1 MLTKNASSVEL
12 YGEFS
17 RREPKNT
24 TKQSA
29 SLRDAVTVRQPGLCY
44 PTFDQGKAG
53 PSRGREIMARIEEP
67 PSARSRS
74 QKKKTLSQSGG
85 MLFRLHGQ
93 SRTATTSYAGGAWP

>member
-53 PSRGREIMARIEEP
+53 PSRGKPGTDTWGNLRDR
-67 PSARSRS
+67 SAMDTKRMQKRRCAGNGSASKTSR
-74 QKKKTLSQSGG
+74 
-85 MLFRLHGQ
+85 
-93 SRTATTSYAGGAWP
+93 